1 MIAALDDGG
10 VLIYQTFMVGNEE
23 FGRPR
28 NPDFLLKENELREVF
43 GGELDVLDFEQGF
56 VEQPTPAVMQKV
68 CAVKG

>member
-1 MIAALDDGG
+1 L
-10 VLIYQTFMVGNEE
+10 Q
-23 FGRPR
+23 
-28 NPDFLLKENELREVF
+28 ENELREVF